1 MKIPAATTLVL
12 LLMAGSAGAQFQY
25 IPPGGPE
32 EKPASRKEA
41 LDLELSRAHYRL
53 GPVRVAPWASLHDVG
68 YVRSLLTTGRQ
79 LPADFTAT
87 AGAGFRAYVRNG
99 PKVTWSA
106 GVLPEYLWWR
116 KQASRRRVDGR
127 YQLGFHGFFNRLT
140 VEAMA
145 GRQQRLGIITPEV
158 PVLASSRQ
166 DSAEVLAELELTAA
180 VFAFA
185 SGAVSEQTNLVDVIE
200 DPRLASLRL
209 LDRRERVTRAGLR
222 WQPRQELSAALG
234 VEGSRVDFART
245 ALSRSNSGTAPLL
258 QLRYRGRRLGFDT
271 ELASRSLSAREGSDF
286 VPYHRT

>member
-1 MKIPAATTLVL
+1 MRLKIPAATTLVL

-116 KQASRRRVDGR
+116 KQASRRRVDDSARDGEV
-127 YQLGFHGFFNRLT
+127 
-140 VEAMA
+140 VEAERRSFDDEMIDGVDPPPVEVDA
-145 GRQQRLGIITPEV
+145 CDAAPTLGENV
-158 PVLASSRQ
+158 
-166 DSAEVLAELELTAA
+166 
-180 VFAFA
+180 
-185 SGAVSEQTNLVDVIE
+185 
-200 DPRLASLRL
+200 
-209 LDRRERVTRAGLR
+209 RE
-222 WQPRQELSAALG
+222 
-234 VEGSRVDFART
+234 
-245 ALSRSNSGTAPLL
+245 
-258 QLRYRGRRLGFDT
+258 
-271 ELASRSLSAREGSDF
+271 
-286 VPYHRT
+286 